1 MPTGIDET
9 HQPELQSWVESAND
23 PATDFPIQNLPFA
36 LFTRQGSGERPRA
49 GIGIGEMI
57 LDLGGCRERGL
68 LGGAL
73 EQVGTCCSL
82 DQLNSLMEVDGQTLL
97 ALRSRIVQLLRAD
110 SGEIR
115 DDHNLR
121 DSLLLPMAD
130 AQLFVPGKIGDYT
143 DFYASVDHAT
153 NIGKMFR
160 PENPLLPNYK
170 WVPIGYHGRASS
182 IVVSGTPVQRP
193 NGQTMPE
200 GAAAPAFGPS
210 KLLDYELELGFF
222 IGKGNPLGSPIRIDA
237 AEEHLFGLCLVNDWS
252 ARDLQR
258 WEYQPLGPFL
268 SKSFATSISPWIV
281 TLQALAPFRAPAFER
296 PPSDPQPLDYLDS
309 RVNRERGGFEIHLEV
324 LLSTA
329 LMRQRRID
337 PCRLSQ
343 SNSTLLYW
351 TPAQMVTHH
360 SSNGCDLRP
369 GDLIASG
376 TISGPTRDS
385 VGSIIELTA
394 RGTDPLV
401 LPTGEER
408 QFLQDGDEVIIRGY
422 CERKGYRRIGFGEC
436 RGIIGK
442 NGEWRMENGE
452 WRIRETD

>member
-1 MPTGIDET
+1 MATGIDET
-9 HQPELQSWVESAND
+9 HHPELQSWVESAND

-36 LFTRQGSGERPRA
+36 LFARQESGERPRA

-57 LDLGGCRERGL
+57 LDLGRCHERGL
-68 LGGAL
+68 LGEAL
-73 EQVGTCCSL
+73 AQVGACCTL
-82 DQLNSLMEVDGQTLL
+82 DQLNSLMEVDSRILL
-97 ALRSRIVQLLRAD
+97 ALRRRIVHLLRSD
-110 SGEIR
+110 CGEIR

-121 DSLLLPMAD
+121 EALLLPMAE
-130 AQLFVPGKIGDYT
+130 AQFFVPGKIGDYT

-160 PENPLLPNYK
+160 PDNPLLPNYK

-182 IVVSGTPVQRP
+182 IVVSGTPVRRP
-193 NGQTMPE
+193 NGQTMSE
-200 GAAAPAFGPS
+200 GEPSPVFGPS
-210 KLLDYELELGFF
+210 RALDYELELGFF
-222 IGKGNPLGSPIRIDA
+222 IGKGNPLGSPIGIEA

-296 PPSDPQPLDYLDS
+296 PASDPQPLDYLDS
-309 RVNRERGGFEIHLEV
+309 RENREQGGFEIRLEV

-329 LMRQRRID
+329 LMRERGLG
-337 PCRLSQ
+337 PCRLTQ
-343 SNSTLLYW
+343 SNSSLLYW

-360 SSNGCDLRP
+360 SSNGCQLCP

-385 VGSIIELTA
+385 VGSMIELTA
-394 RGTDPLV
+394 RGTEPLL
-401 LPTGEER
+401 LPTGEQR
-408 QFLQDGDEVIIRGY
+408 QFLQDGDEVILRGS
-422 CERKGYRRIGFGEC
+422 CARDGYRRIGFGEC
-436 RGIIGK
+436 RGNIRK
-442 NGEWRMENGE
+442 NGEWRMGN
-452 WRIRETD
+452 